1 MRKPPKIDPRDAAA
15 FAAWL
20 AEIRPVVADLHALT
34 VDAAARK
41 GQRRHAR
48 SYLREVLRRRFQLLT
63 ALLAAVDP
71 AAAGPHEGQA
81 S

>member
-1 MRKPPKIDPRDAAA
+1 MRRPAKIDARDPVA

-20 AEIRPVVADLHALT
+20 AEMRPVVADIHALT
-34 VDAAARK
+34 VDATARK

-48 SYLREVLRRRFQLLT
+48 SHLREVVRRRFQLLT

-71 AAAGPHEGQA
+71 AAAREEQV

>member
-1 MRKPPKIDPRDAAA
+1 MRRPSRIDARDPIA

-20 AEIRPVVADLHALT
+20 AEMRPVVADLHALT
-34 VDAAARK
+34 VDATARK

-48 SYLREVLRRRFQLLT
+48 SHLREVVRRRFQLLT
-63 ALLAAVDP
+63 ARLGAVD
-71 AAAGPHEGQA
+71 AAAAPGEERA